1 MTEWSHDHSVI
12 SPRRPAVPTPTFD
25 NLPEDKRRR
34 IADLAVA
41 EFASRPYREAS
52 LNRIVARAGIAKGSI
67 YQYFSGKLDLYRWV
81 VTEELGRRKREA
93 VLAAVPEGGDPKD
106 LFEALERQYVAGLR
120 LFLAHPRL
128 ARLGARLLDPAP
140 DPAVR
145 KLHDEARRAG
155 IDWLRGALARAQE
168 RGEVRL
174 DLDLDLAAHMIAQAL
189 GIGLTQALM
198 ARLGTDLDRF
208 MARPIP
214 KEKVSEIEVKKLA
227 RAAVDLLRRG
237 VGTP

>member
-1 MTEWSHDHSVI
+1 
-12 SPRRPAVPTPTFD
+12 VPTPTFH
-25 NLPEDKRRR
+25 NLPEQKRQK

-81 VTEELGRRKREA
+81 VTEELTRRKREA
-93 VLAAVPEGGDPKD
+93 AVAAVAGPPPVD
-106 LFEALERQYVAGLR
+106 LFEALERQCAVGLE

-128 ARLGARLLDPAP
+128 ARLGMRLLEPAP
-140 DPAVR
+140 DPALR
-145 KLHDEARRAG
+145 RLHDEARRAG
-155 IDWLRGALARAQE
+155 IAWMREELGRAQAK
-168 RGEVRL
+168 GQVRADI
-174 DLDLDLAAHMIAQAL
+174 DLDVAAHVVAQAL
-189 GIGLTQALM
+189 GLGLPQALM
-198 ARLGTDLDRF
+198 DRLGTDLERF

-214 KEKVSEIEVKKLA
+214 LEKIPKGEVGRLA

-237 VGTP
+237 LCSMDKETRQ